1 MLLSMDKR
9 QSGMEKAMDKMQ
21 KWGRCYYYP
30 LASLVAARFSIVG

>member
-1 MLLSMDKR
+1 MDKR

-30 LASLVAARFSIVG
+30 LDLASLVAARFSIVG